1 VSGSNHTIKEIN
13 SIRIVGTIH
22 ISKKSQDLIKDI
34 IEEWKPDV
42 IMLELDELRMEAFD
56 PDKLKKSLLVDEE
69 INLDLDEIE
78 DDDTNEDFD
87 EDEGEDELWDEDELD
102 GMGGFGLLKEI
113 EKLQSD
119 ISKVMGESV
128 GEEMRVAIEYGKLHN
143 IPVIPIDKP
152 LSEIAAELQD
162 KLTPKRKRELKIQ
175 LESEEIEEDIRE
187 EFEDLVEKIQTPEGL
202 DEFMEDVKSEFPEMV
217 ETLISDRNKFMALQI
232 TSHAKEHPKEKI
244 LVIVGLGHL
253 QDLYEQVKANL

>member
-1 VSGSNHTIKEIN
+1 
-13 SIRIVGTIH
+13 
-22 ISKKSQDLIKDI
+22 
-34 IEEWKPDV
+34 
-42 IMLELDELRMEAFD
+42 
-56 PDKLKKSLLVDEE
+56 
-69 INLDLDEIE
+69 
-78 DDDTNEDFD
+78 
-87 EDEGEDELWDEDELD
+87 
-102 GMGGFGLLKEI
+102 
-113 EKLQSD
+113 
-119 ISKVMGESV
+119 MGESV

-232 TSHAKEHPKEKI
+232 TSYAKEHPKEKI
-244 LVIVGLGHL
+244 HRYRWARHL
-253 QDLYEQVKANL
+253 QDLYEQVKANLYTGSFIFTQTVKLTASRSGAL